1 MYKTAFRKNGVG
13 TWTGFDS
20 IKQHFDA
27 CKSKTGV
34 LDKPEKS
41 RNMIAAPK
49 GYDSKGKDLEECV
62 MNTNVGIVPH
72 FINKHFHPDGCTH
85 KYFGNGGG

>member
-1 MYKTAFRKNGVG
+1 MYKTALRKNGVG

-49 GYDSKGKDLEECV
+49 GYDSIREHLGE
-62 MNTNVGIVPH
+62 NTAP
-72 FINKHFHPDGCTH
+72 
-85 KYFGNGGG
+85 

>member
-1 MYKTAFRKNGVG
+1 MRKMVEQMIN
-13 TWTGFDS
+13 S
-20 IKQHFDA
+20 SKIHELIKQHFDA

-49 GYDSKGKDLEECV
+49 GYDSKGKCCHAIYTQFEMKTINAL
-62 MNTNVGIVPH
+62 IV
-72 FINKHFHPDGCTH
+72 
-85 KYFGNGGG
+85 

>member
-1 MYKTAFRKNGVG
+1 MYKTALRKNGVG

-20 IKQHFDA
+20 IKQHFDD

-41 RNMIAAPK
+41 RNMIAALK
-49 GYDSKGKDLEECV
+49 GYDSKE
-62 MNTNVGIVPH
+62 
-72 FINKHFHPDGCTH
+72 KHLGVCGHHTL
-85 KYFGNGGG
+85 

>member
-1 MYKTAFRKNGVG
+1 MYKTALRQNGVG
-13 TWTGFDS
+13 AWTGFDS
-20 IKQHFDA
+20 IKQHSDD

-49 GYDSKGKDLEECV
+49 GYDSKEKDLGVCV
-62 MNTNVGIVPH
+62 
-72 FINKHFHPDGCTH
+72 
-85 KYFGNGGG
+85 Y